1 MRAGADLS
9 ASSSLA
15 RNLRSLD
22 APKEPRRWGGAAWG
36 TRERERESERERQG
50 GRRLDSLQFA
60 RSSLR
65 PQRPY

>member
-36 TRERERESERERQG
+36 TRERERERET
-50 GRRLDSLQFA
+50 GREEA
-60 RSSLR
+60 R
-65 PQRPY
+65 